1 MAKEKRKRE
10 REERR
15 GEAGVRAKDGDA
27 CRVDGRLIPFF
38 SVSFSCRF
46 RPIAAS
52 FTRNAPYERGEG
64 REERGWGWDEDE
76 GGRGRGR
83 ERDSP
88 ETKSAAK
95 RLLLMCLF
103 RVLDRVYAKQMRCDA
118 KSDESDGLA
127 LCVRVRVR
135 VLYSAAVPVESR
147 FQSRGGG
154 CGRSGSST
162 TSNAMRASDAGMQKV
177 LFRR

>member
-1 MAKEKRKRE
+1 MRRTRE
-10 REERR
+10 GR
-15 GEAGVRAKDGDA
+15 GGRNGDGD
-27 CRVDGRLIPFF
+27 G
-38 SVSFSCRF
+38 
-46 RPIAAS
+46 
-52 FTRNAPYERGEG
+52 
-64 REERGWGWDEDE
+64 DEDE

-88 ETKSAAK
+88 ETKSAAR

-135 VLYSAAVPVESR
+135 VLYYSAAVPVESR
-147 FQSRGGG
+147 FQSRGE
-154 CGRSGSST
+154 RLW
-162 TSNAMRASDAGMQKV
+162 AQRQQY
-177 LFRR
+177 